1 MSSKIFALENIRK
14 RGFYIGQKIFAIML
28 GAVLIATAYNA
39 LIIPHGI
46 LTGGAGGIALIGEY
60 VLGVPVHIGFILIN
74 LPIFIWGIKE
84 LSWEFIFYSL
94 IGSVVL
100 IVALPL
106 TSNFIPV
113 PELDIFLASL
123 FSGLVSGLG
132 IGIVIKFGASTGGS
146 DIFAV
151 IMKKKH
157 NISVGA
163 FTFYFNVFV
172 LLLSVYFFDLK
183 TLLYT
188 VISMGAAAKATN
200 SVLEGINKHKSVM
213 IISENNDAIANRV
226 IEELRRG
233 VTYLEGYGAYSGQKR
248 KIINC
253 VVNHFE
259 IAKLREIVEE
269 EDEKAFMFIT
279 ETVEVSGKGFTIPLN

>member
-1 MSSKIFALENIRK
+1 MEKLTK
-14 RGFYIGQKIFAIML
+14 KGLYIIQKLLGITL
-28 GAVLIATAYNA
+28 GAILVAIAYNA

-60 VLGVPVHIGFILIN
+60 VFGLPVHIGFILIN
-74 LPIFIWGIKE
+74 LPIFAWGIKE

-106 TSNFIPV
+106 SSSIIPV

-151 IMKKKH
+151 IMKKKY

-163 FTFYFNVFV
+163 FSFYFNIFV

-183 TLLYT
+183 ILLYT

-200 SVLEGINKHKSVM
+200 LVLEGINKHKSVM

-248 KIINC
+248 KVINC

-259 IAKLREIVEE
+259 IAKLREIVGE